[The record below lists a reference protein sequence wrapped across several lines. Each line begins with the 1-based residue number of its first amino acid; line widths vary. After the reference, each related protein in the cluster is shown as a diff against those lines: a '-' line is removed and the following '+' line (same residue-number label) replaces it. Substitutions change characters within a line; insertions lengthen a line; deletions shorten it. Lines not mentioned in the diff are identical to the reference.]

1 MSSILVLLLLLSLA
15 TVASRRGGFA
25 ALLASTLP
33 AFVAG
38 LVTGP
43 RALAYLS
50 SSMVTG
56 LASATATGLCWLG
69 LLLGWRASRGGLRP
83 RSLGRGVAV
92 VGVVAALVV
101 VVQLVAEQLG
111 VEGSTWRERIAIG
124 LIAAAML
131 LPFSA
136 SDDDGATDSSRGL
149 DVVVVVALLAA
160 LGLLSGLPTVVVTV
174 GVFAIA
180 VLAGVS
186 ALLVGGHD
194 PNRRFPAIL
203 SAAALVTGLAWA
215 LDVHVGV
222 VGVGVGIGLALLDRP
237 RQLDGMLDATRGPVA
252 LVAAC
257 LVGAMVPLSG
267 TAAVLGVIIGLVVLV
282 VVLITSTDNDPAT
295 TLLDTAIQRAAS
307 STTGLLLFGGLL
319 LANHGAF
326 LSDDITGAIGVAL
339 VVIDAAAVT
348 AVLVKRGTAR
358 RRSP

>member
-69 LLLGWRASRGGLRP
+69 LLLGWRASRGGLRARP
-83 RSLGRGVAV
+83 LGRGVIIV
-92 VGVVAALVV
+92 VVVAALVV
-101 VVQLVAEQLG
+101 LAQLVAERFGL
-111 VEGSTWRERIAIG
+111 EASTWPVRIAIG
-124 LIAAAML
+124 LVAAAML

-136 SDDDGATDSSRGL
+136 SDDDGATDSRGL
-149 DVVVVVALLAA
+149 DVVVVVALIAA
-160 LGLLSGLPTVVVTV
+160 LGLLSGLPTIVVTL

-180 VLAGVS
+180 VLAGAS

-222 VGVGVGIGLALLDRP
+222 VGVGVGLGLSLLDRP

-267 TAAVLGVIIGLVVLV
+267 TAALLGVAFGLIVLL
-282 VVLITSTDNDPAT
+282 VVLITSADDDPAT